1 MYYDNGISITSDTL
15 SLFCQVRDK
24 FNKKNT
30 NSEIS
35 YLQWVHSK
43 SVLRSLF
50 GVTLSIVTK
59 DSAKESECCFNKQ
72 NEI

>member
-35 YLQWVHSK
+35 YLQWVHS
-43 SVLRSLF
+43 
-50 GVTLSIVTK
+50 
-59 DSAKESECCFNKQ
+59 
-72 NEI
+72 